1 MALKLNIYRT
11 IPGVTTASATTIY
24 TAPTGYTGVVLLV
37 NVANI
42 GTTTRT
48 VSLFHRR
55 PTSLGGFIDT
65 SIAEGFPIPKNDAI
79 NLVDGKLFLQTGDSL
94 VIQGPSS
101 GFADLEY
108 VVSIL
113 ETLN

>member
-11 IPGVTTASATTIY
+11 IPGVTAASATAVY
-24 TAPTGYTGVVLLV
+24 TAPTGYTGVVLLG
-37 NVANI
+37 NIANI
-42 GTTTRT
+42 GTATRT
-48 VSLFHRR
+48 VSVFHRR
-55 PTSLGGFIDT
+55 GGTDT
-65 SIAEGFPIPKNDAI
+65 AIVENFPVPKNDSTNVI
-79 NLVDGKLFLQTGDSL
+79 TGKLFLQTGDSI
-94 VIQGPSS
+94 VIQGPTT

>member
-11 IPGVTTASATTIY
+11 IPGVTTASAATIY

-55 PTSLGGFIDT
+55 SGTDT

-94 VIQGPSS
+94 VIQGPTT